1 MRGTSFGRVS
11 DAESTDVD
19 LDVIERDLDA
29 VETALERLADG
40 TYWTDE
46 VTGQPISEEILDVDP
61 TARRTG

>member
-1 MRGTSFGRVS
+1 VS